1 VAQLWRFHQCR
12 KNLKK
17 FCVIPGG
24 ATKPVFTLQ
33 EINTMATNK
42 AVKLTAKERAE
53 AEQWKAEYLTEYASG
68 FMPAHV
74 EACIRKEL
82 GDDFFA
88 PVEAQA
94 QAVKTA
100 IAKAYRRDAKIKR
113 HNPDNAPSFVLRD
126 GRVLHPDGSV
136 TMWRTGGAA

>member
-1 VAQLWRFHQCR
+1 MQ
-12 KNLKK
+12 KK
-17 FCVIPGG
+17 FKKFLRYSGWGNKTGIY
-24 ATKPVFTLQ
+24 LQ